1 MKERLKILH
10 DAGVI
15 SKDDHDKSFEIYK
28 KYFEKEGFNEDKVN
42 VFMTHLAMSLK
53 RINEGNVVDKLDD
66 EIYQQVK
73 ESKVYDKA
81 VMLCDEIIKDLY
93 LDIPESEKEYL
104 VLHLGNLLMERM

>member
-1 MKERLKILH
+1 MKERLRILL
-10 DAGVI
+10 DSGII

-28 KYFEKEGFNEDKVN
+28 KYFEKEDFDENKVN

-53 RINEGNVVDKLDD
+53 RIDEGNIVNKLDD

-73 ESKVYDKA
+73 ESKVYNEA
-81 VMLCDEIIKDLY
+81 VILCDEIIEDLY

-104 VLHLGNLLMERM
+104 VLHLGNLLMERI